1 MLLSFFLLQVDS
13 TASGTEAQGPGWQ
26 MFIMIGVII
35 VVFYFFMIRPQ
46 QKKQKAETKMRES
59 LAKGDRIVT
68 IGGIHGKIVSVDETS
83 ILIEVDNGV
92 KLKMEKTAVKPAP
105 VEGADDKTKKWFP
118 AQCATMSRAKRP
130 RL

>member
-1 MLLSFFLLQVDS
+1 MLLSFFLLQAS
-13 TASGTEAQGPGWQ
+13 PAATAPVTEAAPQGPGYQ

-46 QKKQKAETKMRES
+46 QRKQKAEQKMRES

-68 IGGIHGKIVSVDETS
+68 IGGIHGKIVSVDEAS

-92 KLKMEKTAVKPAP
+92 KLKMDKSAVKPLPAE
-105 VEGADDKTKKWFP
+105 VVDDKAKK
-118 AQCATMSRAKRP
+118 
-130 RL
+130 

>member
-1 MLLSFFLLQVDS
+1 MLLSFFLLDAQPS
-13 TASGTEAQGPGWQ
+13 AAAATAATAEAAPQGPGYQ

-46 QKKQKAETKMRES
+46 QKKQKAEQKMRDS

-68 IGGIHGKIVSVDETS
+68 IGGIHGKIVSVDDAT

-92 KLKMEKTAVKPAP
+92 KLKMDKSAVKPLPA
-105 VEGADDKTKKWFP
+105 ETTDDKTKK
-118 AQCATMSRAKRP
+118 
-130 RL
+130 